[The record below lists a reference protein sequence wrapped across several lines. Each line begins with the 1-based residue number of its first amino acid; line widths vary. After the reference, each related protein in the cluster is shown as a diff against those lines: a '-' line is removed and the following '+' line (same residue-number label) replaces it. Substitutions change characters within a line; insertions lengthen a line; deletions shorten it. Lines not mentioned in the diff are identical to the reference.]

1 MPISNLASQARL
13 ERPYRELLTLA
24 APLVAVSASRIL
36 MSFVDVAMVA
46 RLGTDALAAISPAAF
61 LVWIFIWA
69 GMGIASSAQTFAA
82 QSDGRGEPER
92 GAEYTWQT
100 IYFALPAALA
110 AALIAAA
117 LPTVY
122 RWIGAV
128 GGQTP
133 AVLQAQA
140 DYAVVTIWALVP
152 AVAAAGLEGF
162 FNGVKRPGVT
172 LVASLVS
179 LGVNVLFNWLLIFGP
194 TLSLPALGPL
204 PAWSVTFPAWGIW
217 GAGLATVI
225 GWWARLAVL
234 LAAFLAPGFNARFRT
249 RHALAVRWRAIADIL
264 RIGVP
269 MAAMGVLE
277 LGSWVVF
284 LNLIAPRF
292 GTAALAA
299 TNIAMQYT
307 HVAFMPAVGIGLALC
322 SQVGFA
328 VGAGRPHEAV
338 YRARVA
344 LHLNMVYMGL
354 AGLAL
359 FLARGPLL
367 WVMSSD
373 ADVLAIGGWI
383 MLWVALYQVFDAMG
397 ITFIFALRGAGD
409 TRVPALLNGACCWS
423 LFVGG
428 GWLLAEFAPQ
438 FGIHGPWLMAVAY
451 LTLLGLLVA
460 WRFRSGAWRKVQIF
474 SASAPAAAGAVPR
487 PDAELSVDPQAA
499 AAQQPA

>member
-1 MPISNLASQARL
+1 MSTPELSPHPRSA
-13 ERPYRELLTLA
+13 RPYTELLSLA

-36 MSFVDVAMVA
+36 MGFVDVAMVA

-69 GMGIASSAQTFAA
+69 GMGVASSAQTFAA
-82 QSDGRGEPER
+82 QADGRGEPCR

-110 AALIAAA
+110 AALLAAA
-117 LPTVY
+117 LPTAY

-133 AVLQAQA
+133 AVLQAQV
-140 DYAVVTIWALVP
+140 DYAVVTNWALVP

-172 LVASLVS
+172 LIASLVS

-194 TLSLPALGPL
+194 TLTLPAVGPL

-225 GWWARLAVL
+225 GWWTRLAVL
-234 LAAFLAPGFNARFRT
+234 LAAFLAPGFHARFRT
-249 RHALAVRWRAIADIL
+249 RQAWALRWHAIADIL

-307 HVAFMPAVGIGLALC
+307 HVAFMPAVGVGLALC

-328 VGAGRPHEAV
+328 VGARRPDEAV
-338 YRARVA
+338 YRTRVA
-344 LHLNMVYMGL
+344 LHLNMAYMGL
-354 AGLAL
+354 AGLVL
-359 FLARGPLL
+359 FLARDPLL
-367 WVMSSD
+367 RVMS
-373 ADVLAIGGWI
+373 ADPAVLAIGGWI

-438 FGIHGPWLMAVAY
+438 FGIHGPWLMAVGY

-460 WRFRSGAWRKVQIF
+460 WRFRSGAWRQTQVF
-474 SASAPAAAGAVPR
+474 STAPPAALCPAGAAPAPAAAAAPAV
-487 PDAELSVDPQAA
+487 
-499 AAQQPA
+499 QQPA